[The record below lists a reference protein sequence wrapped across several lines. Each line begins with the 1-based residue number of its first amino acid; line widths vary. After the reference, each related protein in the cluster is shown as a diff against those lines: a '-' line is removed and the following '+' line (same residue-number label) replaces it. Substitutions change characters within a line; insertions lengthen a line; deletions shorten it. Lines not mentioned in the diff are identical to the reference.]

1 MSIKKRLLSAALA
14 LALGASLL
22 TGCSK
27 GADGSGSQ
35 SSSGDS
41 SSDVQA
47 MDLTDV
53 TDPYLATAGVAGD
66 TVVGT
71 VGDYEVTA
79 DSLLYWLNY
88 NINYTKQQYSAY
100 GISDMRWD
108 ETSEDGTTTAQA
120 LLKTAM
126 QLASFYRLLPELA
139 AKEGLSVPQE
149 TIDGLKDDEASI
161 IQQLGSETL
170 KDHYFWMQM
179 LTPALYQKMY
189 QAGEASQL
197 LQDEYFGEGT
207 QGYPTDAEVKTY
219 AEDEL
224 GYYRAK
230 HILLLT
236 KDMSKTVTND
246 DGTTGYAPLDDETI
260 AQKKAKAEELLAQLQ
275 AISDPAQLEEK
286 FDELMNANSEDT
298 GLAANPDGYAFTTG
312 EMVQEFED
320 ATRALEPGQI
330 SGLVES
336 SYGYHIILRLEP
348 TCAPV
353 RTMWNE
359 DQLNTLTGQWVEQAE
374 VVTTETYDNL
384 SVGDFYDK
392 LTAYR
397 ETLNTTSEEAEQE
410 NGQVEQDTGGEIPAQ
425 DGTSDGQTQEDA
437 GAQDSGS
444 KDAAPQEEGAADQG
458 EKAPDDAGG
467 ESTPEE

>member
-14 LALGASLL
+14 LTLGASLL

-53 TDPYLATAGVAGD
+53 TDPYLATAGIAGD

-161 IQQLGSETL
+161 I
-170 KDHYFWMQM
+170 
-179 LTPALYQKMY
+179 
-189 QAGEASQL
+189 
-197 LQDEYFGEGT
+197 
-207 QGYPTDAEVKTY
+207 
-219 AEDEL
+219 
-224 GYYRAK
+224 
-230 HILLLT
+230 
-236 KDMSKTVTND
+236 
-246 DGTTGYAPLDDETI
+246 
-260 AQKKAKAEELLAQLQ
+260 
-275 AISDPAQLEEK
+275 
-286 FDELMNANSEDT
+286 
-298 GLAANPDGYAFTTG
+298 
-312 EMVQEFED
+312 
-320 ATRALEPGQI
+320 
-330 SGLVES
+330 
-336 SYGYHIILRLEP
+336 
-348 TCAPV
+348 
-353 RTMWNE
+353 
-359 DQLNTLTGQWVEQAE
+359 
-374 VVTTETYDNL
+374 
-384 SVGDFYDK
+384 
-392 LTAYR
+392 
-397 ETLNTTSEEAEQE
+397 
-410 NGQVEQDTGGEIPAQ
+410 
-425 DGTSDGQTQEDA
+425 
-437 GAQDSGS
+437 
-444 KDAAPQEEGAADQG
+444 
-458 EKAPDDAGG
+458 
-467 ESTPEE
+467 

>member
-53 TDPYLATAGVAGD
+53 TDPYLATAGIAGD

-139 AKEGLSVPQE
+139 GERGPERVSGDHRRPEGRRGQ
-149 TIDGLKDDEASI
+149 
-161 IQQLGSETL
+161 
-170 KDHYFWMQM
+170 HH
-179 LTPALYQKMY
+179 PA
-189 QAGEASQL
+189 AGQR
-197 LQDEYFGEGT
+197 
-207 QGYPTDAEVKTY
+207 DAE
-219 AEDEL
+219 
-224 GYYRAK
+224 G
-230 HILLLT
+230 
-236 KDMSKTVTND
+236 
-246 DGTTGYAPLDDETI
+246 PLFLDAD
-260 AQKKAKAEELLAQLQ
+260 A
-275 AISDPAQLEEK
+275 DPRPV
-286 FDELMNANSEDT
+286 SED
-298 GLAANPDGYAFTTG
+298 
-312 EMVQEFED
+312 V
-320 ATRALEPGQI
+320 
-330 SGLVES
+330 SG
-336 SYGYHIILRLEP
+336 R
-348 TCAPV
+348 
-353 RTMWNE
+353 
-359 DQLNTLTGQWVEQAE
+359 
-374 VVTTETYDNL
+374 
-384 SVGDFYDK
+384 
-392 LTAYR
+392 
-397 ETLNTTSEEAEQE
+397 
-410 NGQVEQDTGGEIPAQ
+410 
-425 DGTSDGQTQEDA
+425 
-437 GAQDSGS
+437 
-444 KDAAPQEEGAADQG
+444 
-458 EKAPDDAGG
+458 
-467 ESTPEE
+467 

>member
-35 SSSGDS
+35 SSAGDS

-53 TDPYLATAGVAGD
+53 TDPYLATAGIAGD

-88 NINYTKQQYSAY
+88 NISYTKQQYSAY
-100 GISDMRWD
+100 GITDMRWD
-108 ETSEDGTTTAQA
+108 ETSDDGTTTAQA

-189 QAGEASQL
+189 QAGEASKL

-219 AEDEL
+219 AENEL

-260 AQKKAKAEELLAQLQ
+260 AQKKAKADELLQQLR
-275 AISDPAQLEEK
+275 ASDDPVAL
-286 FDELMNANSEDT
+286 FDQLMNENSEDT
-298 GLAANPDGYAFTTG
+298 GLAANPDGYTTSKG
-312 EMVQEFED
+312 AMVPEFEQ
-320 ATRALEPGQI
+320 AALALKEGEI
-330 SGLVES
+330 SDVVES
-336 SYGYHIILRLEP
+336 DYGYHIILRLP
-348 TCAPV
+348 LDLDQF
-353 RTMWNE
+353 RS
-359 DQLNTLTGQWVEQAE
+359 QLNGDKMEQQSNQWLEEYGVKTNEVYDQIDPQAFWEKAQSLTLGAKNEIQAVMDAKAAEDSSSSADGSAGTG
-374 VVTTETYDNL
+374 
-384 SVGDFYDK
+384 
-392 LTAYR
+392 TAG
-397 ETLNTTSEEAEQE
+397 S
-410 NGQVEQDTGGEIPAQ
+410 
-425 DGTSDGQTQEDA
+425 SS
-437 GAQDSGS
+437 SGS
-444 KDAAPQEEGAADQG
+444 
-458 EKAPDDAGG
+458 
-467 ESTPEE
+467 

>member
-35 SSSGDS
+35 SGSGDS

-53 TDPYLATAGVAGD
+53 TDPYLATAGIAGD

-71 VGDYEVTA
+71 VGEYEVTA

-88 NINYTKQQYSAY
+88 NISYTKQQYSAY
-100 GISDMRWD
+100 GITDMRWD
-108 ETSEDGTTTAQA
+108 ETSDDGTTTAQA

-139 AKEGLSVPQE
+139 AKEGLSVSQE

-161 IQQLGSETL
+161 TQQLGSETL

-197 LQDEYFGEGT
+197 LQDKYFGEGT

-236 KDMSKTVTND
+236 KDMTQTVTND
-246 DGTTGYAPLDDETI
+246 DGTTGYAPLDDE
-260 AQKKAKAEELLAQLQ
+260 
-275 AISDPAQLEEK
+275 
-286 FDELMNANSEDT
+286 LMNENSEDT
-298 GLAANPDGYAFTTG
+298 GLAANPDGYTTSKG
-312 EMVQEFED
+312 AMVPEFEQ
-320 ATRALEPGQI
+320 AALALKEGEI
-330 SGLVES
+330 SDVVES
-336 SYGYHIILRLEP
+336 DYGYHIILRLPLDLDQFRSQLIGDKMEQQSNQWLDEYGVK
-348 TCAPV
+348 T
-353 RTMWNE
+353 NE
-359 DQLNTLTGQWVEQAE
+359 VYDQIDPEAFWEKAQSLTLGAKNEIQAVMDAKNAE
-374 VVTTETYDNL
+374 D
-384 SVGDFYDK
+384 SSSS
-392 LTAYR
+392 ASSAS
-397 ETLNTTSEEAEQE
+397 TSA
-410 NGQVEQDTGGEIPAQ
+410 
-425 DGTSDGQTQEDA
+425 A
-437 GAQDSGS
+437 GSASSGS
-444 KDAAPQEEGAADQG
+444 
-458 EKAPDDAGG
+458 
-467 ESTPEE
+467 

>member
-53 TDPYLATAGVAGD
+53 TDPYLATAGIAGD

-88 NINYTKQQYSAY
+88 NISYTKQQYSAY
-100 GISDMRWD
+100 GITDMRWD
-108 ETSEDGTTTAQA
+108 ETSDDGTTTAQA

-161 IQQLGSETL
+161 TQQLGSETL

-197 LQDEYFGEGT
+197 LQDKYFGEGT

-236 KDMSKTVTND
+236 KDMTQTVTND

-260 AQKKAKAEELLAQLQ
+260 AQKKAKADELLQQLR
-275 AISDPAQLEEK
+275 ASDDPIAL
-286 FDELMNANSEDT
+286 FDQLMNENSEDT
-298 GLAANPDGYAFTTG
+298 GLAANPDGYTTSKG
-312 EMVQEFED
+312 AMVPEFEQ
-320 ATRALEPGQI
+320 AALALKEGEI
-330 SGLVES
+330 SDVVES
-336 SYGYHIILRLEP
+336 DYGYHIILRL
-348 TCAPV
+348 PV
-353 RTMWNE
+353 DASNYHDDWIS
-359 DQLNTLTGQWVEQAE
+359 EQADALVME
-374 VVTTETYDNL
+374 GVEAADV
-384 SVGDFYDK
+384 SVSDDISSLDIASFYQRYM
-392 LTAYR
+392 AYSV
-397 ETLNTTSEEAEQE
+397 ELLNNASAEPSSQPSADPSS
-410 NGQVEQDTGGEIPAQ
+410 QPS
-425 DGTSDGQTQEDA
+425 DGT
-437 GAQDSGS
+437 
-444 KDAAPQEEGAADQG
+444 
-458 EKAPDDAGG
+458 
-467 ESTPEE
+467 

>member
-53 TDPYLATAGVAGD
+53 TDPYLATAGIAGD

-108 ETSEDGTTTAQA
+108 ETS
-120 LLKTAM
+120 
-126 QLASFYRLLPELA
+126 YRLLPELA
-139 AKEGLSVPQE
+139 AKEGLSVSQE
-149 TIDGLKDDEASI
+149 TVDGLKDDEASI
-161 IQQLGSETL
+161 TQQLGSETL

-197 LQDEYFGEGT
+197 LQDKYFGEGT

-236 KDMSKTVTND
+236 KDMTQTVTND

-260 AQKKAKAEELLAQLQ
+260 AQKKAKADELLQQLR
-275 AISDPAQLEEK
+275 ASDDPIAL
-286 FDELMNANSEDT
+286 FDELMNENSEDT
-298 GLAANPDGYAFTTG
+298 GLAANPDGYTTSKG
-312 EMVQEFED
+312 AMVPEFEQ
-320 ATRALEPGQI
+320 AALALKEGEI
-330 SGLVES
+330 SDVVES
-336 SYGYHIILRLEP
+336 DYGYHIILRLPLDLDQFRSQLIGDKMEQQSNQWLDEYGVKTNAVYDQIDP
-348 TCAPV
+348 EAFWEKAQSLTLGAK
-353 RTMWNE
+353 NE
-359 DQLNTLTGQWVEQAE
+359 IQAVMDAKNAE
-374 VVTTETYDNL
+374 D
-384 SVGDFYDK
+384 SSSS
-392 LTAYR
+392 ASSAS
-397 ETLNTTSEEAEQE
+397 TSA
-410 NGQVEQDTGGEIPAQ
+410 
-425 DGTSDGQTQEDA
+425 A
-437 GAQDSGS
+437 GSASSGS
-444 KDAAPQEEGAADQG
+444 
-458 EKAPDDAGG
+458 
-467 ESTPEE
+467 

>member
-14 LALGASLL
+14 LTLGASLL

-35 SSSGDS
+35 SSAGDS

-53 TDPYLATAGVAGD
+53 TDPYLTTAGIAGD

-88 NINYTKQQYSAY
+88 NISYTKQQYSAY

-126 QLASFYRLLPELA
+126 QLASFYRLPPELA

-161 IQQLGSETL
+161 TQQLGSETL

-219 AEDEL
+219 AENEL

-260 AQKKAKAEELLAQLQ
+260 AQKKAKADELLQQLR
-275 AISDPAQLEEK
+275 ASDDPVAL
-286 FDELMNANSEDT
+286 FDQLMNENSEDT
-298 GLAANPDGYAFTTG
+298 GLAANPDGYTTSKG
-312 EMVQEFED
+312 AMVPEFE
-320 ATRALEPGQI
+320 
-330 SGLVES
+330 
-336 SYGYHIILRLEP
+336 
-348 TCAPV
+348 
-353 RTMWNE
+353 
-359 DQLNTLTGQWVEQAE
+359 
-374 VVTTETYDNL
+374 
-384 SVGDFYDK
+384 
-392 LTAYR
+392 
-397 ETLNTTSEEAEQE
+397 
-410 NGQVEQDTGGEIPAQ
+410 
-425 DGTSDGQTQEDA
+425 
-437 GAQDSGS
+437 
-444 KDAAPQEEGAADQG
+444 
-458 EKAPDDAGG
+458 
-467 ESTPEE
+467 

>member
-35 SSSGDS
+35 SGSGDS

-53 TDPYLATAGVAGD
+53 TDPYLATAGIAGD

-71 VGDYEVTA
+71 VGEYEVTA

-88 NINYTKQQYSAY
+88 NISYTKQQYSAY
-100 GISDMRWD
+100 GITDMRWD
-108 ETSEDGTTTAQA
+108 ETSDDGTTTAQA

-139 AKEGLSVPQE
+139 AKEGLSVSRE

-161 IQQLGSETL
+161 TQQLGSETL

-197 LQDEYFGEGT
+197 LQDKYFGEGT

-236 KDMSKTVTND
+236 KDMTQTVTND

-260 AQKKAKAEELLAQLQ
+260 AQKKAKADELLQQLR
-275 AISDPAQLEEK
+275 ASDDPIAL
-286 FDELMNANSEDT
+286 FDQLMNENSEDT
-298 GLAANPDGYAFTTG
+298 GLAANPDGYTTSKG
-312 EMVQEFED
+312 AMVPEFEQ
-320 ATRALEPGQI
+320 AALALKEGEI
-330 SGLVES
+330 SDVVES
-336 SYGYHIILRLEP
+336 DYGYHIILRL
-348 TCAPV
+348 PV
-353 RTMWNE
+353 DASNYHDDWIS
-359 DQLNTLTGQWVEQAE
+359 EQADALVME
-374 VVTTETYDNL
+374 GVEAADV
-384 SVGDFYDK
+384 SVSDDISSLDIASFYQRYM
-392 LTAYR
+392 AYSV
-397 ETLNTTSEEAEQE
+397 ELLNNASAEPSSQPSADPSS
-410 NGQVEQDTGGEIPAQ
+410 QPS
-425 DGTSDGQTQEDA
+425 DGT
-437 GAQDSGS
+437 
-444 KDAAPQEEGAADQG
+444 
-458 EKAPDDAGG
+458 
-467 ESTPEE
+467 

>member
-1 MSIKKRLLSAALA
+1 MNFPFYIARVFTVGVIRYQNDFSLSQVFQSFGNGIEVHCKRSLKAAAQQHFFCECVLFRCFRLKQLLNIFSDNVGFQIDKISFVPLVQVRLTDSVRYRGHGKARGFHCSHGQAYAIHRDGTLFDDIAKDRGIRMNGVPDSGIVLSDVGNASDAIHMACYDVSAKTSVGRHGTFQIDRTSNGELCKCRAVQCLVHDIRSKAIREELPDGQTDAVDGDAVADPA

-120 LLKTAM
+120 LLETAM

-161 IQQLGSETL
+161 TQQLGSETL

-224 GYYRAK
+224 GY
-230 HILLLT
+230 
-236 KDMSKTVTND
+236 
-246 DGTTGYAPLDDETI
+246 
-260 AQKKAKAEELLAQLQ
+260 
-275 AISDPAQLEEK
+275 
-286 FDELMNANSEDT
+286 
-298 GLAANPDGYAFTTG
+298 
-312 EMVQEFED
+312 
-320 ATRALEPGQI
+320 
-330 SGLVES
+330 
-336 SYGYHIILRLEP
+336 
-348 TCAPV
+348 
-353 RTMWNE
+353 
-359 DQLNTLTGQWVEQAE
+359 
-374 VVTTETYDNL
+374 
-384 SVGDFYDK
+384 
-392 LTAYR
+392 
-397 ETLNTTSEEAEQE
+397 
-410 NGQVEQDTGGEIPAQ
+410 
-425 DGTSDGQTQEDA
+425 
-437 GAQDSGS
+437 
-444 KDAAPQEEGAADQG
+444 
-458 EKAPDDAGG
+458 
-467 ESTPEE
+467 

>member
-35 SSSGDS
+35 SGSGDS

-53 TDPYLATAGVAGD
+53 TDPYLATAGIAGD

-71 VGDYEVTA
+71 VGEYEVTA

-88 NINYTKQQYSAY
+88 NISYTKQQYSAY
-100 GISDMRWD
+100 GITDMRWD
-108 ETSEDGTTTAQA
+108 ETSDDGTTTAQA

-139 AKEGLSVPQE
+139 AKEGLSVSQE

-161 IQQLGSETL
+161 TQQLGSETL

-189 QAGEASQL
+189 QASEASGL
-197 LQDEYFGEGT
+197 LQDKYFGEGT

-236 KDMSKTVTND
+236 KDMTQTVTND

-260 AQKKAKAEELLAQLQ
+260 AQKKAKADELLQQLR
-275 AISDPAQLEEK
+275 ASDDPIAL
-286 FDELMNANSEDT
+286 FDELMNENSEDT
-298 GLAANPDGYAFTTG
+298 GLAANPDGYTTSKG
-312 EMVQEFED
+312 AMVPEFEQ
-320 ATRALEPGQI
+320 AALALKEGEI
-330 SGLVES
+330 SDVVES
-336 SYGYHIILRLEP
+336 DYGYHIILRLPLDLDQFRSQLIGDKMEQQSNQWLEEYGVK
-348 TCAPV
+348 T
-353 RTMWNE
+353 NE
-359 DQLNTLTGQWVEQAE
+359 VYDQIDPQAFWEKAQSLTLGAKNEIQAVMDAKTAKDSSSSADGSASTG
-374 VVTTETYDNL
+374 T
-384 SVGDFYDK
+384 
-392 LTAYR
+392 
-397 ETLNTTSEEAEQE
+397 
-410 NGQVEQDTGGEIPAQ
+410 
-425 DGTSDGQTQEDA
+425 DGSSS
-437 GAQDSGS
+437 SGS
-444 KDAAPQEEGAADQG
+444 
-458 EKAPDDAGG
+458 
-467 ESTPEE
+467 

>member
-35 SSSGDS
+35 SGSGDS

-53 TDPYLATAGVAGD
+53 TDPYLATAGIAGD

-139 AKEGLSVPQE
+139 AKEGLSVSQE

-161 IQQLGSETL
+161 TQQLGSETL

-236 KDMSKTVTND
+236 KDMTQTVTND
-246 DGTTGYAPLDDETI
+246 DGTTRTETVEVQGVYVIYGEQIRFREVQLARAGVVQPLFHI
-260 AQKKAKAEELLAQLQ
+260 HAEVERFGFFAR
-275 AISDPAQLEEK
+275 AWSRI
-286 FDELMNANSEDT
+286 
-298 GLAANPDGYAFTTG
+298 DGP
-312 EMVQEFED
+312 VDRQHPRR
-320 ATRALEPGQI
+320 TRH
-330 SGLVES
+330 LVFQRIHRL
-336 SYGYHIILRLEP
+336 YH
-348 TCAPV
+348 PV
-353 RTMWNE
+353 RPPLVVHDFERVVVGIGRPHFTQRCQRERRRVIRRRNRQRRSPDLHCLE
-359 DQLNTLTGQWVEQAE
+359 QLTCLRNRVRLCW
-374 VVTTETYDNL
+374 
-384 SVGDFYDK
+384 
-392 LTAYR
+392 
-397 ETLNTTSEEAEQE
+397 
-410 NGQVEQDTGGEIPAQ
+410 
-425 DGTSDGQTQEDA
+425 
-437 GAQDSGS
+437 
-444 KDAAPQEEGAADQG
+444 
-458 EKAPDDAGG
+458 
-467 ESTPEE
+467 

>member
-35 SSSGDS
+35 SGSGDS

-53 TDPYLATAGVAGD
+53 TDPYLATAGIAGD

-71 VGDYEVTA
+71 VGEYEVTA

-88 NINYTKQQYSAY
+88 NISYTKQQYSAY
-100 GISDMRWD
+100 GITDMRWD
-108 ETSEDGTTTAQA
+108 ETSDDGTTTAQA

-161 IQQLGSETL
+161 TQQLGSETL

-197 LQDEYFGEGT
+197 LQDKYFGEGT

-236 KDMSKTVTND
+236 QDPEA
-246 DGTTGYAPLDDETI
+246 GEPLDE
-260 AQKKAKAEELLAQLQ
+260 AAAAEKKAQAEDLLRQLRES
-275 AISDPAQLEEK
+275 SDPAAL
-286 FDELMNANSEDT
+286 FDQLMNDYSEDT
-298 GLAANPDGYAFTTG
+298 GLATNPDGYQAVEAG
-312 EMVQEFED
+312 QMVPEFEE
-320 ATRALEPGQI
+320 ASLALEPGEI
-330 SGLVES
+330 SDIVES
-336 SYGYHIILRLEP
+336 DYGYHIILRLPLEVEP
-348 TCAPV
+348 ADYQADFVQEKMTQLQQGWLDEHEIV
-353 RTMWNE
+353 TNDVF
-359 DQLNTLTGQWVEQAE
+359 DQLDVPAFYETVTALRQAVSTRME
-374 VVTTETYDNL
+374 EL
-384 SVGDFYDK
+384 S
-392 LTAYR
+392 A
-397 ETLNTTSEEAEQE
+397 
-410 NGQVEQDTGGEIPAQ
+410 
-425 DGTSDGQTQEDA
+425 QEDA
-437 GAQDSGS
+437 SASAGTSASASAPAASGS
-444 KDAAPQEEGAADQG
+444 AQN
-458 EKAPDDAGG
+458 
-467 ESTPEE
+467 

>member
-1 MSIKKRLLSAALA
+1 
-14 LALGASLL
+14 
-22 TGCSK
+22 
-27 GADGSGSQ
+27 
-35 SSSGDS
+35 
-41 SSDVQA
+41 

-219 AEDEL
+219 AENEL

-260 AQKKAKAEELLAQLQ
+260 AQKKAKADELLQQLR
-275 AISDPAQLEEK
+275 ASDDPVAL
-286 FDELMNANSEDT
+286 FDQLMNENSEDT
-298 GLAANPDGYAFTTG
+298 GLESSPDCYLFSAGKMVEAF
-312 EMVQEFED
+312 ES
-320 ATRALEPGQI
+320 ATRSLEPGQL
-330 SGLVES
+330 SGIVES
-336 SYGYHIILRLEP
+336 EFGYHIILRLDPATSKAFRENYSS
-348 TCAPV
+348 AKL
-353 RTMWNE
+353 REME
-359 DQLNTLTGQWVEQAE
+359 QQWVDEADIK
-374 VVTTETYDNL
+374 TTETYDNL
-384 SVGDFYDK
+384 SVADFYDK

-397 ETLNTTSEEAEQE
+397 DSLNTDADQAEEE
-410 NGQVEQDTGGEIPAQ
+410 NQQVEQDTGDENAADSNADAAG
-425 DGTSDGQTQEDA
+425 DGTDANTGADANADAQTDSADADKSDA
-437 GAQDSGS
+437 SN
-444 KDAAPQEEGAADQG
+444 AADTTDTQDTG
-458 EKAPDDAGG
+458 DSASQAQQ
-467 ESTPEE
+467 